1 MDLVIM
7 NFVFLLY
14 LASVV
19 KCSIKLDFNKVLTPS
34 KYTKRDALP
43 MPLINDKILYTT
55 ELEIGSNKDKV
66 SVSIDTGSYDLWVMS
81 NDTVC
86 YKVSEF
92 QTEGAPQLPDIF
104 NDIDQDYSCTFNGT
118 YNSKSSKTFKNTS
131 EDFSIGYVDGSAAQG
146 VWGYDSV
153 QFGQYGVTGLKIGIA
168 NRSSVSDGIL
178 GIGIAN
184 GYDNFPVLLQK
195 QGLINKIAYSV
206 YLNSSNSTTG
216 TILFGAIDHAKYEG
230 VLSTVPVDSKSQ
242 LSVNVTNLKTKNGNV
257 ASGGHSILLDTG
269 STFSIF
275 PDEWID
281 ALGHSLNATY
291 DEDESVYEIECDG
304 YDEHFFGFSIGD
316 SDFSVPI
323 QDLKTEKDGQCYLAI
338 MSNSVIGGG
347 GILFGDDIL
356 RRIYLVYDLQDMTIS
371 VAPVVYT
378 EDEEIEE
385 ILNPNEDQNEVPTST
400 SFTQSASSSG
410 SQPSSTISGENMDK
424 NITSSSS
431 GNCQTRSWIAIL
443 SALFLVYIHII

>member
-1 MDLVIM
+1 M
-7 NFVFLLY
+7 VFFGDY
-14 LASVV
+14 FF
-19 KCSIKLDFNKVLTPS
+19 KLITFYGPS
-34 KYTKRDALP
+34 NNEFCIPTIFSLSCEMFYQVGLQQSPDTIQIHKRDALP

-81 NDTVC
+81 NDAVC

-230 VLSTVPVDSKSQ
+230 
-242 LSVNVTNLKTKNGNV
+242 
-257 ASGGHSILLDTG
+257 
-269 STFSIF
+269 
-275 PDEWID
+275 
-281 ALGHSLNATY
+281 Y
-291 DEDESVYEIECDG
+291 
-304 YDEHFFGFSIGD
+304 
-316 SDFSVPI
+316 
-323 QDLKTEKDGQCYLAI
+323 
-338 MSNSVIGGG
+338 
-347 GILFGDDIL
+347 
-356 RRIYLVYDLQDMTIS
+356 
-371 VAPVVYT
+371 
-378 EDEEIEE
+378 
-385 ILNPNEDQNEVPTST
+385 
-400 SFTQSASSSG
+400 
-410 SQPSSTISGENMDK
+410 
-424 NITSSSS
+424 
-431 GNCQTRSWIAIL
+431 
-443 SALFLVYIHII
+443 